1 MAEPRSDSK
10 HSLGWLIVIIPSGY
24 VLGSML
30 REAMMPCRMR
40 AREAARRL
48 VETDPRGNDGTV
60 NVTQATNYNQVNQNQ
75 NMDAMGAVPVS
86 GGNGG
91 NRFDNSNGMSTN
103 TYNV

>member
-1 MAEPRSDSK
+1 MAESKSDSK

-30 REAMMPCRMR
+30 REAVMPCRMS

-48 VETDPRGNDGTV
+48 VETDPRGVDGTV
-60 NVTQATNYNQVNQNQ
+60 NFTQAQNYNRVNQNQ
-75 NMDAMGAVPVS
+75 NMDATPVS

-91 NRFDNSNGMSTN
+91 NRFDNSDGMNASASF
-103 TYNV
+103 NV